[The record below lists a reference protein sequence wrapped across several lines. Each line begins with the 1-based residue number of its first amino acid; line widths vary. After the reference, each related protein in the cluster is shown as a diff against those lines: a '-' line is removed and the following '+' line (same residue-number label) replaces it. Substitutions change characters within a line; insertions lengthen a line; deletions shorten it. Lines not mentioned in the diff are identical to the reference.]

1 MDRMNIGIIL
11 LSFSLSILPEG
22 SVRNE
27 GVFLTLIFI
36 LIVLIGVAV
45 YMRWKNR

>member
-1 MDRMNIGIIL
+1 MDTMDIGILL
-11 LSFSLSILPEG
+11 LSISLSILPEG

-36 LIVLIGVAV
+36 LIVFIGIAV
-45 YMRWKNR
+45 YLRRKNR

>member
-1 MDRMNIGIIL
+1 MEIVTLL
-11 LSFSLSILPEG
+11 LSTSLSILPKG

-36 LIVLIGVAV
+36 LIVFIGLAV
-45 YMRWKNR
+45 YLRRKNR

>member
-1 MDRMNIGIIL
+1 MNVGSL
-11 LSFSLSILPEG
+11 LMSFSLSILPEG

-27 GVFLTLIFI
+27 GVFLTLISI

-45 YMRWKNR
+45 YLRWKNR

>member
-1 MDRMNIGIIL
+1 MNIGILL
-11 LSFSLSILPEG
+11 LSFGLSILPEG

-36 LIVLIGVAV
+36 LIVLIGIAI